1 MIGILVALILL
12 QEMHSLLEKGAIV
25 EMLQSQREFSFYSQ
39 YFPVPKTDSSLQ
51 PNLDLHL
58 L

>member
-25 EMLQSQREFSFYSQ
+25 EMLQYQQKFSFYSQ
-39 YFPVPKTDSSLQ
+39 YFPVPKADSSLQ